1 MKLRLNSRG
10 NIETVDGQMA
20 ATIGDSDLHH
30 TTRDQ
35 LLQDLVDAWNT
46 KEDSPTLLQRAVDLL
61 RRSRCA
67 TTAVL
72 VEECR
77 DQDRE
82 WVRERDELFKSLEG
96 SDVHPDHDQ
105 V

>member
-35 LLQDLVDAWNT
+35 LLQGLVDAWNA
-46 KEDSPTLLQRAVDLL
+46 KEDSPTLLQRAVELL
-61 RRSRCA
+61 RRARCVPSNMLA
-67 TTAVL
+67 
-72 VEECR
+72 EGRR
-77 DQDRE
+77 DEDRE